1 MIEKNE
7 KLLDVFDVKFKH
19 LLVLY
24 ENLQQ
29 ENASLRGLLS
39 EKEAELAEMKRGLE
53 DLNGRYRNLK
63 SARILSVNDD
73 ELRDT
78 KQRLARLV
86 REVDKCIKLLGE

>member
-7 KLLDVFDVKFKH
+7 KLLDAFDVKFKH

-39 EKEAELAEMKRGLE
+39 EKEAELAEMKRGFEWKVQEFEKCSHLE
-53 DLNGRYRNLK
+53 C
-63 SARILSVNDD
+63 
-73 ELRDT
+73 
-78 KQRLARLV
+78 QR
-86 REVDKCIKLLGE
+86 